1 MNYKESYEYW
11 LNNVKEEKLL
21 DELRQMSEDQKQ
33 SAFFNE
39 LEFGTA
45 GLRGIVGVGSNRM
58 NIYNVARVTLALSK
72 YLKNNSGKSIAIS
85 YDTRNMSK
93 EFAELVAGIMAN
105 ENIKVFL
112 ADDVMPTPFLSY
124 MVRYYNCDAGVM
136 ITASHNPK
144 DYNGYKVYG
153 SDGCQLLEEPSYEIM
168 KIAEDVKLFDYET
181 ITIEDGLKTGIIKYT
196 DDVILDEY
204 IKVVK
209 SFSLNKI
216 QDISV
221 VYTALNGTGFKTLPR
236 VLEEQGASVCLNTV
250 QCVPDKN
257 FTTCPY
263 PNPEKPEVYA
273 LSLEIAKENGA
284 DLIIASDPDADRV
297 GVMVKH
303 NGEYVNLS
311 GNEIGIVIEDYLFSH
326 KEFKNGVVVK
336 SVVSSGLADKVAE
349 KYGGQ
354 VKDVLT
360 GFKYIGEYLTKL
372 ENNREENR
380 FVLGFEESLGYLI
393 GTHVRDKDAT
403 VASMFVCEVASELK
417 KQGKSIVDRLNELYD
432 EFGYYQAYV
441 TTYRFEGSVG
451 DSRMKEIL
459 SNLRTKP
466 PKDFAGFKVEH
477 INDYLQGVNDLPKA
491 NLISFRLEHGVKVMI
506 RPSGTEPLI
515 KVYLTLTETKELNEI
530 NRQKLQSNFVEFFK

>member
-1 MNYKESYEYW
+1 MDYKESYEYW
-11 LNNVKEEKLL
+11 LSNVKDEKLL
-21 DELRQMSEDQKQ
+21 EELKQMSEEQKQ

-45 GLRGIVGVGSNRM
+45 GLRGTVGVGSNKM
-58 NIYNVARVTLALSK
+58 NVYNVARVTLALAK
-72 YLKNNSGKSIAIS
+72 YLKNNNGKSIAIS

-93 EFAELVAGIMAN
+93 EFAELVAGIMAKA
-105 ENIKVFL
+105 EIKVYL
-112 ADDVMPTPFLSY
+112 ADDVMPTPFLSF
-124 MVRYYNCDAGVM
+124 MVRYYKCDAGVM

-168 KIAEDVKLFDYET
+168 KIAEDIKLFDYEI
-181 ITIEDGLKTGIIKYT
+181 ITIEEGLKLGLISYT
-196 DDVILDEY
+196 NNEILDEY

-209 SFSLNKI
+209 SFSINKV

-221 VYTALNGTGFKTLPR
+221 VYSALNGTGFKTLPR
-236 VLEEQGASVCLNTV
+236 VLKEQGTKVDLNTV

-297 GVMVKH
+297 GVMVKY
-303 NGEYVNLS
+303 NGEYVNLT

-326 KEFKNGVVVK
+326 KAFENGIVVK

-372 ENNREENR
+372 ENNHEENR

-417 KQGKSIVDRLNELYD
+417 KQGKTIVDRLNELYD

-441 TTYRFEGSVG
+441 TTYRFEGSTG
-451 DSRMKEIL
+451 ASQMNEIM
-459 SNLRTKP
+459 SNLRTNP

-477 INDYLQGVNDLPKA
+477 INDYLLGVNDLPKA

-530 NRQKLQSNFVEFFK
+530 NRQKLQKSFVEFFK